1 MTRKVSGVL
10 MVNQEGLP
18 IKTTMDSSTTAIYGG
33 MVIALFFNIF
43 PMVDKILHLFF
54 LLLPI
59 TCTCR

>member
-33 MVIALFFNIF
+33 MVVAPFFNIF
-43 PMVDKILHLFF
+43 
-54 LLLPI
+54 
-59 TCTCR
+59 

>member
-43 PMVDKILHLFF
+43 PMVDKILNLFF
-54 LLLPI
+54 FSA
-59 TCTCR
+59 